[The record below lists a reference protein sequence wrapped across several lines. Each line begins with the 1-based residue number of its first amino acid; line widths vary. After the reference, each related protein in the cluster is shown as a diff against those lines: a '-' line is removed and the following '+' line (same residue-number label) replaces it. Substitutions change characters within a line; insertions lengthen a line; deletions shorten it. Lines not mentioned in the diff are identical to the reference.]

1 MRQVGDWDLGH
12 FATVLAA
19 FLNEQQIGRNNNGLK
34 ITGWAVGEIMNNKIQ
49 KKKLKKNPTATFED
63 LRTKAMYCACSL
75 HLTPPKGWADHLS
88 HPSSPTPDPALTLT
102 PCKEPARSTLGSK
115 RRNLHQGSQ

>member
-19 FLNEQQIGRNNNGLK
+19 FLIEQQIERNNNGLK

-49 KKKLKKNPTATFED
+49 KKKIKKKSNCHF
-63 LRTKAMYCACSL
+63 
-75 HLTPPKGWADHLS
+75 
-88 HPSSPTPDPALTLT
+88 
-102 PCKEPARSTLGSK
+102 
-115 RRNLHQGSQ
+115 

>member
-49 KKKLKKNPTATFED
+49 KKKN
-63 LRTKAMYCACSL
+63 
-75 HLTPPKGWADHLS
+75 
-88 HPSSPTPDPALTLT
+88 
-102 PCKEPARSTLGSK
+102 
-115 RRNLHQGSQ
+115 